1 MVVPLASYWSYP
13 TIFEAIR
20 PHLFVLTAEA
30 FPHVYQW
37 TTYPIT
43 SLLERIWEHFL
54 PIIIKGGKPTPQV
67 VELCSVLERALAYAH
82 TSNGQLLKADS
93 DDDEVEIVE
102 VKTVKRARLHRYY
115 NNHVFAT
122 L

>member
-1 MVVPLASYWSYP
+1 MRTYHPPLQ
-13 TIFEAIR
+13 
-20 PHLFVLTAEA
+20 A

-82 TSNGQLLKADS
+82 TGNAKVIATSLMRPLWLVKSLL
-93 DDDEVEIVE
+93 EQGLP
-102 VKTVKRARLHRYY
+102 T
-115 NNHVFAT
+115 FAPSVRFPHA
-122 L
+122 